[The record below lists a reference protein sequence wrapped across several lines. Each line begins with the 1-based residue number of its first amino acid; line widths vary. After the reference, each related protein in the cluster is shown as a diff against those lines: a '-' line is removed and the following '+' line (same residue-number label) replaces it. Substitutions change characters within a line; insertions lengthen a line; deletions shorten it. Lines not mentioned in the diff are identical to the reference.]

1 MSALPSVVARRSSC
15 LWRCL
20 FWAFAVISVC
30 LNLIGIW
37 WGGNL
42 LAKRIFIARSV
53 AEENRAEGGYGGRR
67 LVFQA
72 GFVKGYREKGDLD
85 GWSFHQRQGTNEFC
99 SMLGYSHGVGTNGAA
114 FMSDM
119 NRNACFIS
127 DGMCA
132 GWIYD
137 DEWKCS
143 SVFLLYNSQVAFYD
157 KVGKGEL
164 KRASARLAAMC
175 SDRMRTGLKEDAR

>member
-1 MSALPSVVARRSSC
+1 MSVLPSVVARRSSC
-15 LWRCL
+15 LGRCV

-42 LAKRIFIARSV
+42 LAKRIFIARNAS
-53 AEENRAEGGYGGRR
+53 EENRAEGGYGGRR
-67 LVFQA
+67 LLFQG
-72 GFVKGYREKGDLD
+72 GFIKGYRENGDVD
-85 GWSFHQRQGTNEFC
+85 GWSFHQRQGTNEVC
-99 SMLGYSHGVGTNGAA
+99 NMLGYSHGVGTNGVV

-119 NRNACFIS
+119 SRTVCFIS
-127 DGMCA
+127 DGMCT

-143 SVFLLYNSQVAFYD
+143 SVFFLYNSRVGFYD
-157 KVGKGEL
+157 KSGDGRL
-164 KRASARLAAMC
+164 KRAPANLVATC
-175 SDRMRTGLKEDAR
+175 IDHMRTGVGESAR